1 MKRIAIGISYIG
13 ENYCGFQS
21 QKNLMSIQESVESAI
36 EKVANHH
43 VKTACAGR
51 TDKGVHAFLQVMHF
65 ETNAVRA
72 NLQWV
77 RGINANLPSDIMV
90 LWVQEVSDDF
100 HARFSAHSRAYVY
113 VLNEAQHDLFMQRF
127 SWQVPVLD
135 INKMQ
140 MAAKQLI
147 GEHDFYAFQSRH
159 CQAEHA
165 IRRVTKIK
173 IERRKQLIYC
183 HIEANA
189 FVHHMVRKIIAT
201 LVAIGLSK
209 LPIDIISR
217 LLLEKN
223 RDLVP
228 GQAPAKGLF
237 LKTIGYAEMYKV
249 PNEVH
254 SQLLGDIDV

>member
-1 MKRIAIGISYIG
+1 MQKPYRQIAHKHVPRG
-13 ENYCGFQS
+13 
-21 QKNLMSIQESVESAI
+21 SV
-36 EKVANHH
+36 
-43 VKTACAGR
+43 
-51 TDKGVHAFLQVMHF
+51 
-65 ETNAVRA
+65 
-72 NLQWV
+72 
-77 RGINANLPSDIMV
+77 
-90 LWVQEVSDDF
+90 
-100 HARFSAHSRAYVY
+100 
-113 VLNEAQHDLFMQRF
+113 
-127 SWQVPVLD
+127 
-135 INKMQ
+135 
-140 MAAKQLI
+140 I